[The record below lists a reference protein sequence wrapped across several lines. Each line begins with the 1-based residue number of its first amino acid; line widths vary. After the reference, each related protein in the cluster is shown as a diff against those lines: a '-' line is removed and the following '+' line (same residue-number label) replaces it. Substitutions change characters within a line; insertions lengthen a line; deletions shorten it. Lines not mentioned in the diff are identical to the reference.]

1 MSWSLRKVIIIITVK
16 CFQRNVCI
24 NDINMLYYGK
34 IGISDGIN
42 NKRIR
47 RKRVLIKEY

>member
-1 MSWSLRKVIIIITVK
+1 
-16 CFQRNVCI
+16 
-24 NDINMLYYGK
+24 MLYYGK

-47 RKRVLIKEY
+47 RKRVLTKRALFVTGGVFRPRV